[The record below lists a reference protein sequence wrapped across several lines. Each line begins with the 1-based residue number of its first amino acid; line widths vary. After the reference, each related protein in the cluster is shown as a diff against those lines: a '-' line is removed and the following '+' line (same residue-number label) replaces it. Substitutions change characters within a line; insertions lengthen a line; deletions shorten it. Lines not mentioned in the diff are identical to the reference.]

1 MILSVMKTPMAV
13 TKMQGTQ
20 VLQAVMQQSGVAF
33 GTSGA
38 RGLVTAMTDEV
49 CAAYTQAFIQTL
61 KQSFNFKQVALAI
74 DLRPSSPNIAAACA
88 NMLEQLG
95 LEVIFCGAIPTPA
108 LALFAQTHH
117 MPGIMVTGSH
127 IPFDRN
133 GLKFYRPDGEI
144 SKADEN
150 AMLASELQPFAGVSS
165 ALPAENPVARNA
177 YMQRYKDLLGEGAL
191 AGQKLAVYQHSS
203 VGRDLMPQLLR
214 ELGAEVICLARSD
227 TFIPIDTEAVSA
239 EDMQK
244 GLDWASEYNID
255 AIISTDGDGDR
266 PLMSDEKGQWLRGD
280 IVGLLT
286 AKALNITHLA
296 VPVSC
301 NTAIEGS
308 GAFKQIT
315 RTRIGSPYVIAG
327 METLQKNGANSVA
340 GFEAN
345 GGFLLGSTVPAYP
358 TLAPLPTRDAVL
370 PVVCLLAQS
379 KRQNQPLSALVAAL
393 PQRYTASDRL
403 QNFATEKSKALLE
416 NWSSSAQQ
424 MLQVLNLDETV
435 SSVNTTDG
443 LRVTCLSGNI
453 IHLRPSGNAPELRCY
468 VETDAM
474 ITSQALV
481 NAVLNQ
487 LSQL

>member
-1 MILSVMKTPMAV
+1 MKTPMAA
-13 TKMQGTQ
+13 TKMQGTH

-61 KQSFNFKQVALAI
+61 KQSFNFKQVAIAI
-74 DLRPSSPNIAAACA
+74 DLRPSSPKIAAACA
-88 NMLEQLG
+88 SMLEQLG

-108 LALFAQTHH
+108 LALFAQSSQI
-117 MPGIMVTGSH
+117 PGIMVTGSH

-144 SKADEN
+144 SKADES

-227 TFIPIDTEAVSA
+227 TFVPIDTEAVSA

-244 GLDWASEYNID
+244 GLDWASEYQID

-301 NTAIEGS
+301 NTAIEAS
-308 GAFKQIT
+308 GAFKQVS

-327 METLQKNGANSVA
+327 METLQEKGASSVA

-424 MLQVLNLDETV
+424 MLQALNLDETV
-435 SSVNTTDG
+435 SGVDTTDG
-443 LRVTCLSGNI
+443 LRVTCQSGNI
-453 IHLRPSGNAPELRCY
+453 VHLRPSGNAPELRCY
-468 VETDAM
+468 AESDSVIAA
-474 ITSQALV
+474 QALV
-481 NAVLNQ
+481 KQALQQ
-487 LSQL
+487 LALL

>member
-1 MILSVMKTPMAV
+1 MKTPMAA
-13 TKMQGTQ
+13 TKMQDTH

-61 KQSFNFKQVALAI
+61 KQSFNFKQVAIAI

-108 LALFAQTHH
+108 LALFAQSSQI
-117 MPGIMVTGSH
+117 PGIMVTGSH

-227 TFIPIDTEAVSA
+227 TFVPIDTEAVSA

-244 GLDWASEYNID
+244 GLDWASEYEID

-301 NTAIEGS
+301 NTAIETS
-308 GAFKQIT
+308 GAFKQVY

-327 METLQKNGANSVA
+327 METLQKNGASSVA

-393 PQRYTASDRL
+393 PKRYTDSDRL
-403 QNFATEKSKALLE
+403 QNFATEKSKTLLE

-424 MLQVLNLDETV
+424 MLQALNLVETV
-435 SSVNTTDG
+435 SGVDTTDG
-443 LRVTCLSGNI
+443 LRVTCQSGNI
-453 IHLRPSGNAPELRCY
+453 VHLRPSGNAPELRCY
-468 VETDAM
+468 AESDSVIAA
-474 ITSQALV
+474 QALV
-481 NAVLNQ
+481 KQALQQ
-487 LSQL
+487 LASL